1 MPKSLVNELLAYT
14 SSDFDD
20 LASLMRELSGNIVFT
35 RESLERMLADPNSH
49 LYVIREEGRIVACAC
64 LCVFYQPFSTDATIE
79 SVVVSSGMRGRGLG
93 RKLMEHLIEE
103 AARLDVDCIHLT
115 SNPKREAANALYQK
129 LGFGRKETNCYTMN
143 LKCGVDAMCFDPVR
157 G

>member
-1 MPKSLVNELLAYT
+1 MPELLTYT
-14 SSDFDD
+14 PSDFTD
-20 LASLMRELSGNIVFT
+20 LASLMQELSSNIVFT
-35 RESLERMLADPNSH
+35 RDSLDRMLADPNSH

-64 LCVFYQPFSTDATIE
+64 LCIYHQPFSTDATIE
-79 SVVVSSGMRGRGLG
+79 SVVVSSNMRGKGLG

-103 AARLDVDCIHLT
+103 AARMKVDCIHLT

-129 LGFGRKETNCYTMN
+129 MGFVKNETNCYV
-143 LKCGVDAMCFDPVR
+143 KKVG